1 MMSEEIE
8 KRIGRQTPTVSRV
21 LPYTET
27 KGMEAVLL
35 YNQSSR
41 TAQEWQ
47 ELMMYDIMAVNE
59 DGAWTHMKFGWSVPR
74 QNGKSE
80 LLIMRAIYG
89 LTHGERVLY
98 TAHLVNT
105 SHAAWEKTAAL
116 LEEMGFVENEDFK
129 RLAQK
134 GAEVLEWLKGD
145 SINGVN
151 AGRINF
157 RTRTVRGGLGET
169 YDVLII
175 DEAQEYTLDQEGAIK
190 HVISASPNPQ
200 ILMCGTPPTMIS
212 KGTVF
217 TAYRGKVLSGEEAD
231 AGWAEWS
238 VPQMSDLKD
247 VDLWYET
254 NPSLGLLL
262 AERTVR
268 NSFGSD
274 TVDDN
279 IQRLGLWLLMNLHSV
294 ITDDDWNA
302 CKLDGKPALPDEP
315 ALFMGVKYAKD
326 GVNVSAAVA
335 VRDTAGRVFVE
346 ALDCRPAR
354 NGNSWII
361 AFLRNPHFVSIAAD
375 GANGQR
381 ILADEIEDSGLE
393 TPVIFPKVP
402 DITTANALFEQELFG
417 GTICH
422 AGQPSL
428 TQIATNCEHRAIGTS
443 GGFGYKSILD
453 GADVSI
459 LEAVSL
465 AHWLCATAKE
475 DEPQMIYC

>member
-1 MMSEEIE
+1 MEENE

-21 LPYTET
+21 LPYTDT
-27 KGMEAVLL
+27 RGIEAVLL
-35 YNQSSR
+35 YNQSR
-41 TAQEWQ
+41 RKAQEWQ
-47 ELMMYDIMAVNE
+47 ELMMCDIMAQNS
-59 DGAWTHMKFGWSVPR
+59 DGQWTHMKFGWSVPR

-80 LLIMRAIYG
+80 LLIMRAIWG

-116 LEEMGFVENEDFK
+116 LEEMGFTENVDFK

-134 GAEVLEWLKGD
+134 GAEVLEWLHGD
-145 SINGVN
+145 G
-151 AGRINF
+151 GRINF

-169 YDVLII
+169 YDLLII
-175 DEAQEYTLDQEGAIK
+175 DEAQEYTADQEGAIK
-190 HVISASPNPQ
+190 HVITASPNPQ
-200 ILMCGTPPTMIS
+200 TLMCGTPPTMIS

-217 TAYRGKVLSGEEAD
+217 TAYRGKVLSGEEED

-238 VPQMSDLKD
+238 VPQMSDTRD

-254 NPSLGLLL
+254 NPSLGLLTT
-262 AERTVR
+262 ERTIR
-268 NSFGSD
+268 NSIGSD

-279 IQRLGLWLLMNLHSV
+279 IQRLGLWLLMNLHSA
-294 ITDDDWNA
+294 ISEDDWDT
-302 CKLDGKPALPDEP
+302 CKLDGKPEISGEP
-315 ALFMGVKYAKD
+315 ALYMGVKYAKD
-326 GVNVSAAVA
+326 GANVSAAVA
-335 VRDTAGRVFVE
+335 VRLVGGRVFVE

-361 AFLRNPHFVSIAAD
+361 AFLQNPHFKAVAVD

-381 ILADEIEDSGLE
+381 ILADEITDAELE
-393 TPVIFPKVP
+393 TPVIFPKVS

-422 AGQPSL
+422 SGQPSL

>member
-1 MMSEEIE
+1 MEENE

-21 LPYTET
+21 LPYTDT
-27 KGMEAVLL
+27 RGIEAVLL
-35 YNQSSR
+35 YNQSR
-41 TAQEWQ
+41 RKAQEWQ
-47 ELMMYDIMAVNE
+47 ELMMCDIMAQNS
-59 DGAWTHMKFGWSVPR
+59 DGQWTHMKFGWSVPR

-80 LLIMRAIYG
+80 LLIMRAIWG

-116 LEEMGFVENEDFK
+116 LEEMGFEENVDFK

-134 GAEVLEWLKGD
+134 GAEVLEWLHG
-145 SINGVN
+145 GG
-151 AGRINF
+151 GRINF

-169 YDVLII
+169 YDLLII
-175 DEAQEYTLDQEGAIK
+175 DEAQEYTADQEGAIK
-190 HVISASPNPQ
+190 HVITASPNPQ
-200 ILMCGTPPTMIS
+200 TLMCGTPPTMIS

-217 TAYRGKVLSGEEAD
+217 TAYRGRVLSGEEED

-238 VPQMSDLKD
+238 VPQMSDTRD

-254 NPSLGLLL
+254 NPSLGLLTT
-262 AERTVR
+262 ERTIR
-268 NSFGSD
+268 NSIGSD

-279 IQRLGLWLLMNLHSV
+279 IQRLGLWLLMNLHSA
-294 ITDDDWNA
+294 ISEDDWDR
-302 CKLDGKPALPDEP
+302 CKLGGKPEISGDPVLY
-315 ALFMGVKYAKD
+315 MGVKYAKD

-335 VRDTAGRVFVE
+335 VRLDGGRVFVE

-361 AFLRNPHFVSIAAD
+361 AFLQNPHFKAVAVD

-381 ILADEIEDSGLE
+381 ILADEITDAELE
-393 TPVIFPKVP
+393 TPVIFPKVS

-417 GTICH
+417 EHIRH
-422 AGQPSL
+422 SGQPSL
-428 TQIATNCEHRAIGTS
+428 RQIASNCEHRAIGPA

-465 AHWLCATAKE
+465 AHWLCSTAKE

>member
-1 MMSEEIE
+1 MDEINNTD

-21 LPYTET
+21 LPYTDT
-27 KGMEAVLL
+27 RGGEAVLL
-35 YNQSSR
+35 YNQSR
-41 TAQEWQ
+41 RKAQEWQ
-47 ELMMYDIMAVNE
+47 ELMMYDIMAQNP
-59 DGAWTHMKFGWSVPR
+59 DGQWTHMKFGWSVPR

-80 LLIMRAIYG
+80 LLIIRAIWG

-116 LEEMGFVENEDFK
+116 LEEMGFTENVDFK

-134 GAEVLEWLKGD
+134 GAEVLEWLGKG
-145 SINGVN
+145 G
-151 AGRINF
+151 GRINF

-169 YDVLII
+169 YDLLII
-175 DEAQEYTLDQEGAIK
+175 DEAQEYTADQEGAIK
-190 HVISASPNPQ
+190 HVITASPNPQ
-200 ILMCGTPPTMIS
+200 TLMCGTPPTMIS

-217 TAYRGKVLSGEEAD
+217 TAYRGKVLSGEEED

-238 VPQMSDLKD
+238 VPKMSDTKD

-254 NPSLGLLL
+254 NPSLGLLTT
-262 AERTVR
+262 ERTIR

-279 IQRLGLWLLMNLHSV
+279 IQRLGLWLLMNLHSA
-294 ITDDDWNA
+294 ISEDDWDR
-302 CKLDGKPALPDEP
+302 CRLEGKPEISGVP
-315 ALFMGVKYAKD
+315 ALYMGVKYGKD
-326 GVNVSAAVA
+326 GINVSAAVA
-335 VRDTAGRVFVE
+335 VKTDDGRIFVE
-346 ALDCRPAR
+346 ALDCRSAR
-354 NGNSWII
+354 SGNSWII
-361 AFLRNPHFVSIAAD
+361 AFLQNPHFKAVAAD

-381 ILADEIEDSGLE
+381 ILADEIADAELDV
-393 TPVIFPKVP
+393 PVIFPKVP

-417 GTICH
+417 DRIRH
-422 AGQPSL
+422 SGQPAL
-428 TQIATNCEHRAIGTS
+428 RQIASNCEHRAIGTS

-453 GADVSI
+453 GADISI

>member
-1 MMSEEIE
+1 MDEINNTD

-21 LPYTET
+21 LPYTDT
-27 KGMEAVLL
+27 RGGEAVLL
-35 YNQSSR
+35 YNQSR
-41 TAQEWQ
+41 RKAQEWQ
-47 ELMMYDIMAVNE
+47 ELMMYDIMAQNL
-59 DGAWTHMKFGWSVPR
+59 DGQWTHMKFGWSVPR

-80 LLIMRAIYG
+80 LLIIRAIWG

-116 LEEMGFVENEDFK
+116 LEEMGFTENVDFK

-134 GAEVLEWLKGD
+134 GAEVLEWLGKG
-145 SINGVN
+145 G
-151 AGRINF
+151 GRINF

-169 YDVLII
+169 YDLLII
-175 DEAQEYTLDQEGAIK
+175 DEAQEYTADQEGAIK
-190 HVISASPNPQ
+190 HVITASPNPQ
-200 ILMCGTPPTMIS
+200 TLMCGTPPTMIS

-217 TAYRGKVLSGEEAD
+217 TAYRGKVLSGEEED

-238 VPQMSDLKD
+238 VPQMSDTKD

-254 NPSLGLLL
+254 NPSLGLLTT
-262 AERTVR
+262 ERTIR

-279 IQRLGLWLLMNLHSV
+279 IQRLGLWLLMNLHSA
-294 ITDDDWNA
+294 ISEDDWDR
-302 CKLDGKPALPDEP
+302 CRLEGKPEISGVP
-315 ALFMGVKYAKD
+315 ALYMGVKYGKD

-335 VRDTAGRVFVE
+335 VKTDDGRIFVE
-346 ALDCRPAR
+346 ALDCRSAR
-354 NGNSWII
+354 SGNSWII
-361 AFLRNPHFVSIAAD
+361 AFLQNPHFKAVAAD

-381 ILADEIEDSGLE
+381 ILADEIEDAGVSE
-393 TPVIFPKVP
+393 AAVIFPKVP

-422 AGQPSL
+422 SGQPSL

-443 GGFGYKSILD
+443 GGFGYKSLLE

-475 DEPQMIYC
+475 EEPQMIYC